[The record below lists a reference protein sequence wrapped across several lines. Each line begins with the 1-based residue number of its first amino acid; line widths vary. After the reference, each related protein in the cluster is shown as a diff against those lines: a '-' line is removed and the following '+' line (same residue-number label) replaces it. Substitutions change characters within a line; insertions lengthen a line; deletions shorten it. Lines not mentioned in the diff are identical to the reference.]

1 VELRHLRYFV
11 AVAEE
16 LNFSRAAQRLHVS
29 QPPLSRQIRDLEAEL
44 NVRLFERTR
53 QSVRLT
59 SPGRITLLHARK
71 LLRDSDLLRS
81 EAQIAAGTEQEE
93 LHIGYAPSP
102 TAELLSPVLCRF
114 QELAPRARVTF
125 HDLNQ
130 AGILLGLIRRTL
142 DAAITIRP
150 RPAEMR
156 GLKFEPVGRYR
167 LGIICSELSPWSK
180 HKSIS
185 PKSLVGTS
193 LVGYQIEDFPEYY
206 QIVSKVL
213 GVSPGRLKVRQQ
225 CDGAVSLVAAVE
237 SGRVPAVVGEFI
249 LGIAGNRITF
259 VPFSGGTSRVQVGIL
274 YRGSGLSE
282 RAKVFVEACRGVG
295 DHSPVAKQQ
304 ARSRAKRYHMKVP

>member
-44 NVRLFERTR
+44 NVTLFERTR

-59 SPGRITLLHARK
+59 SAGRITLLHARK
-71 LLRDSDLLRS
+71 LLRDTDLLRS

-102 TAELLSPVLCRF
+102 TADVLSPVLCRF

-130 AGILLGLIRRTL
+130 AGMVLGLHRRTL
-142 DAAITIRP
+142 DAAMTIRP

-156 GLKFEPVGRYR
+156 GLKFESVRRYR
-167 LGIICSELSPWSK
+167 MGIICSESSPWSK
-180 HKSIS
+180 HKSLP
-185 PKSLVGTS
+185 PKALVGVS

-206 QIVSKVL
+206 QIVSKLL
-213 GVSPGRLKVRQQ
+213 GVTAGRLKVRQQ

-237 SGRVPAVVGEFI
+237 SGRAPAVVGEFI
-249 LGIAGNRITF
+249 LGIAGSRVKFI
-259 VPFSGGTSRVQVGIL
+259 PFSGGMPHVQVGIL
-274 YRGSGLSE
+274 YRHSGFSE
-282 RAKVFVEACRGVG
+282 RAKVFVDACRGSG
-295 DHSPVAKQQ
+295 E
-304 ARSRAKRYHMKVP
+304 